1 MYTRLRVDTSY
12 TRVGTSYTRVGTSY
26 TRVEPNVWLTPDLFQ
41 QLDTH
46 KSGSV
51 DVIELKA
58 IFTKSAVAGADEM
71 DELGAELIPAI
82 RVLMPARSAF
92 ILDKREAPRHK

>member
-26 TRVEPNVWLTPDLFQ
+26 TRVEPNVWPTPDLFQ

-58 IFTKSAVAGADEM
+58 IFTKSAVAGADDM
-71 DELGAELIPAI
+71 ALLSGVAPPA
-82 RVLMPARSAF
+82 
-92 ILDKREAPRHK
+92 